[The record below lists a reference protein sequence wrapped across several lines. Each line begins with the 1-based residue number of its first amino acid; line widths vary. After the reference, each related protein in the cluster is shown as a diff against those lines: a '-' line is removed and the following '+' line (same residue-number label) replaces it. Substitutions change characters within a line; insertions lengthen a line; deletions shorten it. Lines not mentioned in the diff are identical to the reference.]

1 MKISELTTG
10 QGNVDVEG
18 NLSEVGEPKVFTKF
32 GRELKVS
39 NAILKDDS
47 GSIKLTLW
55 NEDVSK
61 FNEGDTVK
69 ITNGYVN
76 EFQGE
81 PQLTAGKFGKM
92 EKVGEGEVSES
103 DEPEAGKA
111 SLSDETAETMAE
123 DASEDAAV
131 EEAVKE
137 EAPEGTPEEQ
147 VEEASEELEEASEE
161 PEEQKKEKSEESEK
175 ASEEPEE
182 KSEEEAEKEESQED
196 F

>member
-18 NLSEVGEPKVFTKF
+18 TLSEVGEPKVFTKF

-47 GSIKLTLW
+47 GNIKLTLW

-92 EKVGEGEVSES
+92 EKVGEGET
-103 DEPEAGKA
+103 
-111 SLSDETAETMAE
+111 SLSDDTAETMAE
-123 DASEDAAV
+123 DAAEDADV

-137 EAPEGTPEEQ
+137 EAPEGTSEEQ
-147 VEEASEELEEASEE
+147 VEEASEELEEAAEE
-161 PEEQKKEKSEESEK
+161 
-175 ASEEPEE
+175 SEEPEE
-182 KSEEEAEKEESQED
+182 KPEESEAEESQED

>member
-18 NLSEVGEPKVFTKF
+18 SLSEVGETKVFSKF

-47 GSIKLTLW
+47 GTIKLTLW
-55 NEDVSK
+55 NEDVTR
-61 FNEGDTVK
+61 FGEGDVVK

-92 EKVGEGEVSES
+92 EKVGEGEASES
-103 DEPEAGKA
+103 SEKGDQAK
-111 SLSDETAETMAE
+111 LSDDTAEKMGEDAAE
-123 DASEDAAV
+123 DSAV

-137 EAPEGTPEEQ
+137 EAPEETSEEQ
-147 VEEASEELEEASEE
+147 VEEASEELEEA
-161 PEEQKKEKSEESEK
+161 
-175 ASEEPEE
+175 AEEPEE
-182 KSEEEAEKEESQED
+182 KKEVAEED

>member
-18 NLSEVGEPKVFTKF
+18 TLSEVGDPKVFTKF

-47 GSIKLTLW
+47 GNIKLTLW

-61 FNEGDTVK
+61 FNEGDVVK

-92 EKVGEGEVSES
+92 EKVGEGEVSEES
-103 DEPEAGKA
+103 SSEDLGETK
-111 SLSDETAETMAE
+111 LSDETAETMAE
-123 DASEDAAV
+123 DASEDGAV
-131 EEAVKE
+131 GEAVKE
-137 EAPEGTPEEQ
+137 EAPEGTSEEQ
-147 VEEASEELEEASEE
+147 I
-161 PEEQKKEKSEESEK
+161 
-175 ASEEPEE
+175 
-182 KSEEEAEKEESQED
+182 
-196 F
+196 

>member
-18 NLSEVGEPKVFTKF
+18 TLSEVGETKVFSKF

-47 GSIKLTLW
+47 GNIKLTLW
-55 NEDVSK
+55 NEDVTK
-61 FNEGDTVK
+61 FKEGDVVK

-92 EKVGEGEVSES
+92 EKVGEGEASES
-103 DEPEAGKA
+103 SEEEGQAK
-111 SLSDETAETMAE
+111 LSDDTAETMAE
-123 DASEDAAV
+123 DAAEDAAV
-131 EEAVKE
+131 EESVKE
-137 EAPEGTPEEQ
+137 EAPEGTSEEE
-147 VEEASEELEEASEE
+147 VEEASEELEEAAEE
-161 PEEQKKEKSEESEK
+161 PEKPEEESSEE
-175 ASEEPEE
+175 
-182 KSEEEAEKEESQED
+182 D

>member
-103 DEPEAGKA
+103 DESEAGKT

-137 EAPEGTPEEQ
+137 EAPEGTSEEQ
-147 VEEASEELEEASEE
+147 IEEASEELEE
-161 PEEQKKEKSEESEK
+161 SEESEEK
-175 ASEEPEE
+175 PEESEESEEKPEE
-182 KSEEEAEKEESQED
+182 SENQED

>member
-18 NLSEVGEPKVFTKF
+18 TLSEVGEPKVFTKF

-47 GSIKLTLW
+47 GNIKLTLW

-61 FNEGDTVK
+61 FNEGDVVK

-92 EKVGEGEVSES
+92 EKVGEGEVSEES
-103 DEPEAGKA
+103 SSEDLGETK
-111 SLSDETAETMAE
+111 LSDETAETMAE
-123 DASEDAAV
+123 DVAEDGAV
-131 EEAVKE
+131 GEAVKE
-137 EAPEGTPEEQ
+137 EAPEETSEEQ
-147 VEEASEELEEASEE
+147 IEEASEELEEAAEESEE
-161 PEEQKKEKSEESEK
+161 PEESEE
-175 ASEEPEE
+175 AEEPEE
-182 KSEEEAEKEESQED
+182 SEEAEEPEAEESQED

>member
-18 NLSEVGEPKVFTKF
+18 TLSEVGETKIFSKF

-47 GSIKLTLW
+47 GTIKLTLW
-55 NEDVSK
+55 NEDASK
-61 FNEGDTVK
+61 YKEGDKVK

-92 EKVGEGEVSES
+92 EKVGEGKVSES
-103 DEPEAGKA
+103 SESAEEGDKA
-111 SLSDETAETMAE
+111 KLSDDTAEKMGE
-123 DASEDAAV
+123 DVAEDAAV

-137 EAPEGTPEEQ
+137 EAPEGTSEEK
-147 VEEASEELEEASEE
+147 VEEASEELEEA
-161 PEEQKKEKSEESEK
+161 
-175 ASEEPEE
+175 AEEPEE
-182 KSEEEAEKEESQED
+182 KKEESEED

>member
-92 EKVGEGEVSES
+92 EKVGEGEVSEPDKS
-103 DEPEAGKA
+103 EADQV

-137 EAPEGTPEEQ
+137 EAPEETSEEQ
-147 VEEASEELEEASEE
+147 VEEASEELEEAA
-161 PEEQKKEKSEESEK
+161 EESE
-175 ASEEPEE
+175 E
-182 KSEEEAEKEESQED
+182 KPKESEEAEEKPEESEAEESQED

>member
-18 NLSEVGEPKVFTKF
+18 TISEVGEPKVFTKF

-111 SLSDETAETMAE
+111 SLSDETAETIAE
-123 DASEDAAV
+123 DAAEDTSV
-131 EEAVKE
+131 QEAVKE
-137 EAPEGTPEEQ
+137 EAPEDTSEEQ
-147 VEEASEELEEASEE
+147 VEEASEELEEA
-161 PEEQKKEKSEESEK
+161 
-175 ASEEPEE
+175 AEEPEE
-182 KSEEEAEKEESQED
+182 KSEEPEKKSEEPEEAEGSENQED